1 MHHLPLLADLRAL
14 GLVRAL
20 RALGLVRAPVLDT
33 SAMASLRP
41 ALATLLLAS
50 TLACATLGALGACSD
65 GKPAPPVSPEADAAS
80 PFPPPIQLQAE
91 TQRAGDPAKG
101 RRALLNEPYVPC
113 GIPRGAYEQAAG
125 RVGGEALPEREGDN
139 ASLPYFFTAMKTK
152 DGVDLVTSNCL
163 QCHAGYLDGKLVI
176 GLGNHAGDFTED
188 RSGTIEAVSF
198 LVKEPKERAE
208 YLKWRERML
217 TIAPYSV
224 LSTVGPNPAD
234 SFTAVLFAH
243 HDPKTMAWLS
253 EPAIPLLPPEDL
265 PVDVP
270 AWWTMKKRTSMF
282 RNGAGRGDHARI
294 MMTAS
299 ILCTSS
305 VEESRAID
313 AYFPDVRAFI
323 TSLEAPKWPW
333 AVDPAKASDG
343 RAVFERTCS
352 RCHGTYGPGGSYP
365 NTVVATAEV
374 GTDAVLAETQGT
386 AQFAGPFV
394 DWFKTSFF
402 GELARLEPNAG
413 YLAPPLDGVWATAPY
428 FHNGSVPT
436 LAAVIDSTQRPTY
449 WTRSF
454 DSRDYDVAAA
464 GWKFT
469 ALDHGKAGEADDAAR
484 RAIYDTTLRAYGNG
498 GHTYGDG
505 LSAADR
511 AALLVYLETL

>member
-1 MHHLPLLADLRAL
+1 
-14 GLVRAL
+14 
-20 RALGLVRAPVLDT
+20 
-33 SAMASLRP
+33 MASLRRRP
-41 ALATLLLAS
+41 TLATLALAT
-50 TLACATLGALGACSD
+50 TLATSSLVALGACSGEERPTGD
-65 GKPAPPVSPEADAAS
+65 VPVADAAS
-80 PFPPPIQLQAE
+80 GVPAPVELAAE
-91 TQRAGDPAKG
+91 PQRPGDPEKG

-113 GIPRGAYEQAAG
+113 GIPRAAYDVAAA
-125 RVGGEALPEREGDN
+125 RVGGEVLPEREGDN
-139 ASLPYFFTAMKTK
+139 AKLPYFFTAMRTK
-152 DGVDLVTSNCL
+152 EGVDLVTSNCL

-176 GLGNHAGDFTED
+176 GLGDHAGDFTQD
-188 RSGTIEAVSF
+188 RSGTIRGVGF
-198 LVKEPKERAE
+198 LVKDAKERAE
-208 YLKWRERML
+208 YEKWRERME
-217 TIAPYSV
+217 TIAPYSL
-224 LSTVGPNPAD
+224 LSTRGPNPAD

-323 TSLEAPKWPW
+323 TSLEAPKWPH
-333 AVDPAKASDG
+333 ALDAARASEG
-343 RAVFERTCS
+343 RGVFERTCS
-352 RCHGTYGPGGSYP
+352 RCHGTYGPAGSYP
-365 NTVVATAEV
+365 NKLVSILDV
-374 GTDAVLAETQGT
+374 GTDPVLANVQGT
-386 AQFAGPFV
+386 AQFSGPFTE
-394 DWFKTSFF
+394 WFKGSFF
-402 GELARLEPNAG
+402 GEVARLEPNVG

-436 LAAVIDSTQRPTY
+436 LAAVIDSTLRPAH

-454 DSRDYDVAAA
+454 DSRDYDPVAV

-469 ALDHGKAGEADDAAR
+469 AVDHGKDGEADEIAR
-484 RAIYDTTLRAYGNG
+484 GALYDTTLRAYGNG

-505 LSAADR
+505 LSAPER
-511 AALLVYLETL
+511 AALLEYLKTL